1 MMSPRMMPTLIKET
15 CFEWY
20 ADRGSRLGAALAF
33 YTLFSL
39 APLLIIITA
48 IAALAYGQEV
58 AHAQIMRQVDE
69 LIGAD
74 GAKAIRTVI
83 ENASRPSSGIT
94 ATLIGLATLLF
105 GATVVFSELQDALN
119 TIWKIPPKTER
130 GMIIGI
136 ARDRFLSFTM
146 VLSLGF
152 LLLVSMLAN
161 TVFNAITQ
169 NLGDILPGRR
179 YILSTANMVLLFAV
193 VTMLFAVIYKVLPD
207 TTILWGD
214 VIIGAVATA
223 LLFLAGKFL
232 IGLYLVYSS
241 VVSVYGAAGSLV
253 VVLVWMYYSAQ
264 IFYFGAEFTKVY
276 AMHRG
281 HRTSSRQEGAAVT
294 LDRPSE

>member
-1 MMSPRMMPTLIKET
+1 MIPTLIKET
-15 CFEWY
+15 CYEWY

-48 IAALAYGQEV
+48 IVALAYGQEV
-58 AHAQIMRQVDE
+58 AHAQTMRQVEE
-69 LIGAD
+69 LVGPD

-83 ENASRPSSGIT
+83 ENASRPGSGVA

-119 TIWKIPPKTER
+119 AIWKIPSRAER

-136 ARDRFLSFTM
+136 ARDRFLSFIM
-146 VLSLGF
+146 VLSLGL

-161 TVFNAITQ
+161 TIFTAVTQ
-169 NLGDILPGRR
+169 HLGDILPGGR
-179 YILSTANMVLLFAV
+179 YILSTANTVLFFAIVTVLFA
-193 VTMLFAVIYKVLPD
+193 FIYKILPD

-232 IGLYLVYSS
+232 IGLYLVHSS
-241 VVSVYGAAGSLV
+241 VVSLYGAAGSLV

-264 IFYFGAEFTKVY
+264 IFYFGAEFTKVF
-276 AMHRG
+276 ATHRG
-281 HRTSSRQEGAAVT
+281 HRTGARQKGAAVT
-294 LDRPSE
+294 LASGSE

>member
-1 MMSPRMMPTLIKET
+1 MSPRIIPTLLKET
-15 CFEWY
+15 CYEWY

-48 IAALAYGQEV
+48 MAALAYGQEV
-58 AHAQIMRQVDE
+58 AHAQIMRQVE
-69 LIGAD
+69 EVIGPD

-83 ENASRPSSGIT
+83 ENASRPSSGVA

-105 GATVVFSELQDALN
+105 GATIVFSELQDALN
-119 TIWKIPPKTER
+119 AIWKIPSRAER

-136 ARDRFLSFTM
+136 VRDRFLSFTM

-152 LLLVSMLAN
+152 LLLMSMLAN
-161 TVFNAITQ
+161 TVFAAITQ
-169 NLGDILPGRR
+169 DLGAILPGRR
-179 YILSTANMVLLFAV
+179 YILSTANTVLFFSI
-193 VTMLFAVIYKVLPD
+193 VTLLFAVIYKILPD
-207 TTILWGD
+207 TTILWRD
-214 VIIGAVATA
+214 VIVGAVATA

-276 AMHRG
+276 ATYKG
-281 HRTSSRQEGAAVT
+281 HRTGSRQEGAAVT
-294 LDRPSE
+294 LGGGLE

>member
-1 MMSPRMMPTLIKET
+1 MSPRMIPTLIKET
-15 CFEWY
+15 CYEWY

-48 IAALAYGQEV
+48 IVALAYGQEV
-58 AHAQIMRQVDE
+58 AQAQTMRQVEE
-69 LIGAD
+69 LVGPD

-83 ENASRPSSGIT
+83 ENASRPSSGVA

-119 TIWKIPPKTER
+119 TIWKIPSRAER

-136 ARDRFLSFTM
+136 ARDRFLSFIM

-161 TVFNAITQ
+161 TVFTAVTQ
-169 NLGDILPGRR
+169 HLGDILPGRR
-179 YILSTANMVLLFAV
+179 YLLSTANTVLFFAI
-193 VTMLFAVIYKVLPD
+193 VTVLFAVIYKILPD

-232 IGLYLVYSS
+232 IGLYLVHSS

-264 IFYFGAEFTKVY
+264 IFYFGAEFTQVV
-276 AMHRG
+276 ATHRG
-281 HRTSSRQEGAAVT
+281 HRTGARQESAAVT
-294 LDRPSE
+294 LASGSE